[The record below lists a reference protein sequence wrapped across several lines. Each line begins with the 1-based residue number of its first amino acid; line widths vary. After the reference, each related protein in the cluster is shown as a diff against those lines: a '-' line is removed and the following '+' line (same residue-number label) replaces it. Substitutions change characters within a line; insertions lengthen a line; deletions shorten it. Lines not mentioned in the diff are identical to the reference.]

1 VSTARRAFVTSVVV
15 VGVVVGALALWH
27 LRLLVF
33 LLFVGLTLAAA
44 MRPGVDRL
52 CSRGVPRSAG
62 VLVHFVALGA
72 AIGLLLWL
80 AVPPAIDQLS
90 AAVGNVPT
98 SKSELRHA
106 ANNSTGIRH
115 EFLVGVQK
123 QLQKLPSG
131 AGLVHP
137 AVTITTKAVE
147 VLVSIFFVFAVAAYW
162 IFERDRAEQL
172 VLELVPRRR
181 RLIVR
186 ETWNL
191 IDLKLGAYVR
201 GQLLMITFVSTV
213 LSTSFALIGLP
224 YWLLLGPLAGLLEIV
239 PVIGPLFAA
248 TAAVLVGLTIDWQ
261 HALLAAIAVFGL
273 RLLQDYVINPHV
285 FGRAVG
291 LSPLIVLVSVSA
303 VGLLFGGVY
312 VLLAVPLAS
321 LFATLADV
329 FVMHRNPARQD
340 VPAVIFTARDSEG

>member
-1 VSTARRAFVTSVVV
+1 MRAFVTSVVV
-15 VGVVVGALALWH
+15 VGVVAGALALWQ

-33 LLFVGLTLAAA
+33 LLLLGFTVAAA
-44 MRPGVDRL
+44 MRPGVDKL
-52 CSRGVPRSAG
+52 CTLGVPRSVG
-62 VLVHFVALGA
+62 VLLHFAALGV

-90 AAVGNVPT
+90 SAIGNVPSST
-98 SKSELRHA
+98 GELRQA
-106 ANNSTGIRH
+106 ANHSTGIKH
-115 EFLVGVQK
+115 DFLVGVQR

-131 AGLVHP
+131 AALVHP

-147 VLVSIFFVFAVAAYW
+147 VLISIFFVFATAAYW

-213 LSTSFALIGLP
+213 LSAAFALIGLP
-224 YWLLLGPLAGLLEIV
+224 YWLLLGPFAGLLEIV
-239 PVIGPLFAA
+239 PVLGPLFAA
-248 TAAVLVGLTIDWQ
+248 SAAVLVGLTIDWQ
-261 HALLAAIAVFGL
+261 HALFAAIAVFGL
-273 RLLQDYVINPHV
+273 RLLQDYVVNPHV
-285 FGRAVG
+285 FGHAVG

-303 VGLLFGGVY
+303 VGLLFGGLY

-321 LFATLADV
+321 LLATLADV

-340 VPAVIFTARDSEG
+340 SEG